1 MAYTVLARR
10 YRSQGFEEVVGQ
22 EPIARTLQRAI
33 ATGRVAH
40 AYLFVGT
47 RGVGKTSMARIFA
60 KALNAAEGLGE
71 REKIAAAIMQGTDID
86 VVEIDAASN
95 NSVENARDLIA
106 NSIYRPARCPYKIY
120 IIDEVHM
127 LSNAAFN
134 ALLKTMEEPPAHV
147 KFILC
152 TTEAHK
158 VPATI
163 QSRCQRFD
171 FKAIPAARIAEH
183 LRAVLKKEGVKAED
197 GVVYEVARQGH
208 GSMRDALSLLDRLL
222 ASVSEGGTLDN
233 DLLRDMLGIPDAALV
248 AELSGAVATGQAA
261 AALDKADNLLSK
273 GLTLDQVL
281 EALIGR
287 FRDLLL
293 AGTCGAESG
302 LLERSGEERAEAA
315 RAAQAFAPEALVHMI
330 VLLENVQRNL
340 RTSAV
345 PRALFDAA
353 LVRLCMLEHFA
364 APSALLKAE
373 AGAQPAGGSAGGA
386 ESQKKNW
393 VEHGRQARGGSDEQD
408 AQQDVEAPH
417 AEAAARRPTVEVRA
431 MEPAAAATHANGTGP
446 SHSALSPQEA
456 FAKFLAD
463 ANANRALAS
472 LAEKIEFVSADHH
485 IVRLRLSDPVLR
497 VYALSKCESMATGIS
512 KHLGRPV
519 RVHLEADAGPGAA
532 APAAAN
538 HPAAD
543 AAALEEAMKH
553 PLVRKA
559 LDLLDGKIVRI
570 EPARAVNL
578 GADTAPAPDVAALQ
592 PDDEEDAPAER
603 ASVLS

>member
-1 MAYTVLARR
+1 MEKT
-10 YRSQGFEEVVGQ
+10 SVVGHVRQ
-22 EPIARTLQRAI
+22 IAQLAQDI
-33 ATGRVAH
+33 ETGNVAH

-60 KALNAAEGLGE
+60 KALNAAEGLSE

-248 AELSGAVATGQAA
+248 AEVCDAIATGRGA
-261 AALDKADNLLSK
+261 AALEKAENLLSK

-281 EALIGR
+281 EALIVR

-302 LLERSGEERAEAA
+302 LLERSSEERAEAA

-330 VLLENVQRNL
+330 VLLENVQRSL
-340 RTSAV
+340 RTAAV

-364 APSALLKAE
+364 SPAALLKAD
-373 AGAQPAGGSAGGA
+373 AGAQPAGGSAAGA

-393 VEHGRQARGGSDEQD
+393 AERDQQVRGGSGEHAAPQQIE
-408 AQQDVEAPH
+408 AQP
-417 AEAAARRPTVEVRA
+417 AEPTARRPMVEVRV
-431 MEPAAAATHANGTGP
+431 MEPAAGATPAPQRRDAAQGGL
-446 SHSALSPQEA
+446 SAQEA
-456 FAKFLAD
+456 FAKFLTD

-472 LAEKIEFVSADHH
+472 LAEKIEFASADHH

-497 VYALSKCESMATGIS
+497 VYALSKCEAMATGIS
-512 KHLGRPV
+512 KYLGRPV
-519 RVHLEADAGPGAA
+519 RVHLEADAGAGTA
-532 APAAAN
+532 APPAAN

-570 EPARAVNL
+570 EPAHTSNL
-578 GADTAPAPDVAALQ
+578 GADTAAAPHLPALQ
-592 PDDEEDAPAER
+592 AEEEEDAPAEQV
-603 ASVLS
+603 SVIS